1 MKAKISVLVS
11 ALLALVWLSGCTEK
25 TENDFDRFMAGLYT
39 GSYLKGKANFDPG
52 TNTWTDQSVL
62 GNTLDA
68 GNLANARVGVRVR
81 TWGDD
86 PVVTAN
92 IYVVK
97 NTNANQTAWRFIK
110 KYTIADGDTS
120 YFDMYVSAQEIA
132 TALGLGLN
140 VNAGNFAP
148 GSIFTCYVEAVSKA
162 GKKYT
167 INNSNFTG
175 SGANFYYSVFSFRA
189 SVVCPFN
196 PAAMPG
202 NYVVVTD
209 QWEDWSPGD
218 VIPSPITATTA
229 TSMST
234 FGIYPNM
241 AYPGANSPQTWT
253 INVNAST
260 GVATVTNQY
269 YGKYST
275 SPSATQYA
283 VSTVG
288 TGNFI
293 FSCTN
298 PVVMT
303 MLLNHHVFGAPTV
316 SAGQYVLTLRKQ

>member
-11 ALLALVWLSGCTEK
+11 ALVALIWLSGCTKK
-25 TENDFDRFMAGLYT
+25 TENDFDRFMSGLST
-39 GSYLKGKANFDPG
+39 GSYLKGKASFDPG

-68 GNLANARVGVRVR
+68 GNLATTRVGVRVR
-81 TWGDD
+81 SWGND

-92 IYVVK
+92 VYVVR

-120 YFDMYVSAQEIA
+120 YFDIYVSAQEIA
-132 TALGLGLN
+132 TALGLQLN
-140 VNAGNFAP
+140 VSAGNFPP
-148 GSIFTCYVEAVSKA
+148 GSIFTCYIEAVTKS

-167 INNSNFTG
+167 INNSNFSG
-175 SGANFYYSVFSFRA
+175 SGANFYYSVFSFRG
-189 SVVCPFN
+189 SVVCPFT
-196 PAAMPG
+196 PASMPG

-209 QWEDWSPGD
+209 QWEDWAPGD
-218 VIPSPITATTA
+218 IIPNPITATTA
-229 TSMST
+229 TSMTT

-241 AYPGANSPQTWT
+241 AYPGANSPQPVV
-253 INVNAST
+253 INVNSST

-269 YGKYST
+269 YGKYSS
-275 SPSATQYA
+275 SPTATQYA

-293 FSCTN
+293 FSCTT

-316 SAGQYVLTLRKQ
+316 SAGQYQLTLRKQ

>member
-25 TENDFDRFMAGLYT
+25 TENDYDRFMAGLT
-39 GSYLKGKANFDPG
+39 NGSYLKGKASFDPG

-68 GNLANARVGVRVR
+68 GNLATTRVGVRVR
-81 TWGDD
+81 SWGND

-92 IYVVK
+92 IYVVR
-97 NTNANQTAWRFIK
+97 NTNSNQSAWRFIK

-120 YFDMYVSAQEIA
+120 YFDIYVSAQEIA
-132 TALGLGLN
+132 TALGLQLN

-148 GSIFTCYVEAVSKA
+148 GSIFTCYVEAVTKA

-167 INNSNFTG
+167 VNNSNFTG
-175 SGANFYYSVFSFRA
+175 SGANFYYSVFSFRG

-196 PAAMPG
+196 PAVMPG

-218 VIPSPITATTA
+218 VISSPITATTA
-229 TSMST
+229 TSMT
-234 FGIYPNM
+234 TQGIYPNL
-241 AYPGANSPQTWT
+241 AYPGANSPQPVT

-269 YGKYST
+269 YGRYGN
-275 SPSATQYA
+275 TQYA
-283 VSTVG
+283 MSTAG

-303 MLLNHHVFGAPTV
+303 MLLNHHAPGAPTV
-316 SAGQYVLTLRKQ
+316 TAGQYWLTLRKQ